1 MNREGSSRHVANR
14 TEAQRVKRGS
24 IVLRSHTLKGQG
36 PNSVGTE
43 FAYHVQCTGFDAQPH
58 INLVW
63 RGVPV
68 TPVLGGWKARGP
80 ED

>member
-1 MNREGSSRHVANR
+1 MNIEGSSRHVANR

-43 FAYHVQCTGFDAQPH
+43 FA
-58 INLVW
+58 
-63 RGVPV
+63 
-68 TPVLGGWKARGP
+68 
-80 ED
+80 